1 MAEGGFRGKSMR
13 VIALDVAE
21 GYISVNP
28 LFLKKFDK
36 DMVKEL
42 YDHLNKALTAHEERK
57 DGLHRPCCPANAEH
71 EASAPAQCHDRP
83 QKHRPGEENTAV
95 EVENRAT

>member
-13 VIALDVAE
+13 VVAIDVAE

-28 LFLKKFDK
+28 LFIKKFDK

-42 YDHLNKALTAHEERK
+42 YDYLNKALTGTRNEKIDFTDQAVLRTRNMK
-57 DGLHRPCCPANAEH
+57 LQRLHNAMIVLRNIAREKRI
-71 EASAPAQCHDRP
+71 PL
-83 QKHRPGEENTAV
+83 
-95 EVENRAT
+95 

>member
-1 MAEGGFRGKSMR
+1 MAESGFRGKSMR
-13 VIALDVAE
+13 VVAIDVAE

-42 YDHLNKALTAHEERK
+42 YDHLNKTLTSTRNEKTDFTDQAVLRTRNMK
-57 DGLHRPCCPANAEH
+57 LQRLHNAMIVLRNIAREKRI
-71 EASAPAQCHDRP
+71 PL
-83 QKHRPGEENTAV
+83 
-95 EVENRAT
+95 

>member
-13 VIALDVAE
+13 VVAVDVAE
-21 GYISVNP
+21 GFISVNP

-42 YDHLNKALTAHEERK
+42 NDYLTKALTSTRNEKTDFTDQVALRNRNMK
-57 DGLHRPCCPANAEH
+57 LQRLHNAIIVLRNIAREKRI
-71 EASAPAQCHDRP
+71 PL
-83 QKHRPGEENTAV
+83 
-95 EVENRAT
+95 

>member
-13 VIALDVAE
+13 VVAIDVAE
-21 GYISVNP
+21 GYVSVNP

-42 YDHLNKALTAHEERK
+42 YDHLNKALTSTRNEKTDFTDFTVLRTRNMK
-57 DGLHRPCCPANAEH
+57 LQRLHNAMIVLRNIAREKRI
-71 EASAPAQCHDRP
+71 PL
-83 QKHRPGEENTAV
+83 
-95 EVENRAT
+95 